1 MPPGAADCD
10 SVCAA
15 DACSESGEHADA
27 DRKSAE
33 SISLQHLRCR
43 AGRICRMDGAVYAGV
58 GRASA
63 ACRVR
68 SQRRKTPDC
77 TGDRFVF
84 AGVRGIRQEEK
95 RDLSGALCVKPA
107 FGSAGASLGADARRG
122 AHRAHFYGSGGV
134 FAGGLLSAVY
144 VYQFLHLHR
153 QYGEYRGGAVCSAKS
168 CGGQGTGGWH
178 RCEPDHQQCSGDTSS
193 GGFHAGYK
201 KSHDRRESGRT
212 GNAHRLDG
220 KPDLL

>member
-1 MPPGAADCD
+1 
-10 SVCAA
+10 
-15 DACSESGEHADA
+15 
-27 DRKSAE
+27 
-33 SISLQHLRCR
+33 
-43 AGRICRMDGAVYAGV
+43 MDGAVYAGV

-68 SQRRKTPDC
+68 AERGQAPDLA
-77 TGDRFVF
+77 GDGGTF

-153 QYGEYRGGAVCSAKS
+153 QYGNIEAVRSVLQSLVAGRELAVGIGASQIISNVPAALLLADFTQDIKNLTIGVNLGGLGTLIASMASLISYKIYAHNYNKTKGHYLLWFTIANVLFLAVLVLVYVFIS
-168 CGGQGTGGWH
+168 
-178 RCEPDHQQCSGDTSS
+178 
-193 GGFHAGYK
+193 
-201 KSHDRRESGRT
+201 
-212 GNAHRLDG
+212 
-220 KPDLL
+220 

>member
-1 MPPGAADCD
+1 
-10 SVCAA
+10 
-15 DACSESGEHADA
+15 
-27 DRKSAE
+27 
-33 SISLQHLRCR
+33 
-43 AGRICRMDGAVYAGV
+43 MDGTVYARV
-58 GRASA
+58 RCASA

-68 SQRRKTPDC
+68 AQRGQAPDL

-95 RDLSGALCVKPA
+95 RDLSGALCAKPA
-107 FGSAGASLGADARRG
+107 FGSAGASVGADARRG
-122 AHRAHFYGSGGV
+122 AHCAHFYGSRGV

-153 QYGEYRGGAVCSAKS
+153 QYGEYRGGTVCPAKS

-178 RCEPDHQQCSGDTSS
+178 RCEPDHQQCSCDTSS

-212 GNAHRLDG
+212 GNAHCLDG